1 MTESNEKKLGDIG
14 EKIVAYLTNSVL
26 SENYWD
32 SEKDMTGREDKK
44 KKEVKTQARHVSR
57 GEMTVNE
64 NQREKC
70 TERCD
75 ELYFVEYDN
84 TDFIYVYLCEDRHNY
99 SAFTTAGGTK
109 RIGWKIDKMKV
120 IKVIHNADLA
130 KKMRSL
136 SKSTIIKK

>member
-1 MTESNEKKLGDIG
+1 MTESNEKRLGDIG
-14 EKIVAYLTNSVL
+14 EKIVAHLTNSIL

-44 KKEVKTQARHVSR
+44 KKEVKTQVRHVSR

-64 NQREKC
+64 NQEEKC
-70 TERCD
+70 TKRCD

-84 TDFIYVYLCEDRHNY
+84 TDLIYVYLCEDRHNF
-99 SAFTTAGGTK
+99 SRFTTSKGEK

-120 IKVIHNADLA
+120 IKVIRNADLA

-136 SKSTIIKK
+136 SKSTIIQK